1 MLPTLRKFILSVA
14 PRLIDGSTYGRT
26 SKSGMT
32 PKTGGRSGLVTY
44 GSTPSKGLSRHRD
57 GYAKFGYGSDD
68 YAMEPISIPSAQQG
82 GGGGGAG
89 AGGGTAR
96 TTEGLKKGEVTAT
109 VVAGDRGDGWDEL
122 AGGRGLDT
130 PVSRES
136 QLPIMGERT
145 QGIRTTTK
153 IEVSY
158 EGHPPA
164 RAP

>member
-14 PRLIDGSTYGRT
+14 PRLIDGSTYGR

-32 PKTGGRSGLVTY
+32 PKTLGRSGLVTY

-68 YAMEPISIPSAQQG
+68 YAMERISMPSTR
-82 GGGGGAG
+82 GAG
-89 AGGGTAR
+89 AAD
-96 TTEGLKKGEVTAT
+96 GLKKSEVRAT
-109 VVAGDRGDGWDEL
+109 VVAGGRDDDWDDD
-122 AGGRGLDT
+122 GGRPLDT
-130 PVSRES
+130 PASVES
-136 QLPIMGERT
+136 QLPIMGGRS

-158 EGHPPA
+158 EAEVPG
-164 RAP
+164 RAV